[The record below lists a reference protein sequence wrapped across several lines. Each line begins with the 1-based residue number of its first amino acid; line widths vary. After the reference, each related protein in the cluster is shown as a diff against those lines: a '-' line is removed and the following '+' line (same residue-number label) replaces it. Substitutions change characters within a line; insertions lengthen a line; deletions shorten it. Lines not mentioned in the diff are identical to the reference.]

1 MEDPKRSSP
10 GDRWHLP
17 SVYATVCMGCCCVLE
32 EDWGSE
38 NTSLKLKILINI
50 FKMVK
55 HSSYSSEFELIM
67 GIKN

>member
-1 MEDPKRSSP
+1 
-10 GDRWHLP
+10 
-17 SVYATVCMGCCCVLE
+17 MGCCCVLK
-32 EDWGSE
+32 EDCGSE
-38 NTSLKLKILINI
+38 NTSLRLKILTNI